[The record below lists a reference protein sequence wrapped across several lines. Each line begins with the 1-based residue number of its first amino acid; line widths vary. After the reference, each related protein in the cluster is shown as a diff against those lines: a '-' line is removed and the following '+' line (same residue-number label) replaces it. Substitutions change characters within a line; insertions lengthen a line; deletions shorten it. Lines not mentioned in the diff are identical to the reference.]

1 MLEMITL
8 IYYCHFVKGHLNT
21 RKEGDYD
28 LREKGLTFPEHI
40 SWPSYINITPC
51 PLLRLNVLFCSNLNQ
66 WKVLHGN
73 PRTYCVP
80 KEWGQRIPWCRLWK
94 WLGPHLGRLVGKS
107 LRDKPTYEL
116 RGSNRKTSASWQL
129 TSSAVPS
136 AQPWE
141 RHGGGRSAHPL
152 PHCLLAFPAWS
163 SFSSRWQN
171 THIENSKA
179 TQGLCLLVGL
189 GYDFFKS

>member
-28 LREKGLTFPEHI
+28 LREKGLTFPKHI
-40 SWPSYINITPC
+40 SWPSYTNITPF

-80 KEWGQRIPWCRLWK
+80 KEWGQRIPWCRLRK

-107 LRDKPTYEL
+107 LRDNPTYEL
-116 RGSNRKTSASWQL
+116 RGSNRKTSASWRL

-141 RHGGGRSAHPL
+141 RDGGGRSAHPL
-152 PHCLLAFPAWS
+152 PHCSLVILFQQMAEHTHRKLQSHPGLVPLGWS
-163 SFSSRWQN
+163 RVWF
-171 THIENSKA
+171 
-179 TQGLCLLVGL
+179 L
-189 GYDFFKS
+189 